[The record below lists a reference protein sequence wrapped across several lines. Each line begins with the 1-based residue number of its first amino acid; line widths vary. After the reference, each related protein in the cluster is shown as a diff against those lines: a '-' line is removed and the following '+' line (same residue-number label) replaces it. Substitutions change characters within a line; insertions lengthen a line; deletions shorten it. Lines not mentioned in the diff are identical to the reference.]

1 MQEHVELWNRCLR
14 VIRDNISD
22 AAYKTWFEPIIPLKY
37 ENDEFVLQVPSA
49 FFYEYLEQQYAA
61 LLRFTLNKLVGA
73 NTRLMYKIMVDQ
85 SGSDKGSTTLPT
97 SENGNSTASS
107 SRTADAPANPF
118 SRTVSDYLDPRLN
131 PTYSFNTFVEGLG
144 NRLAR
149 CAGLKIAEQPGTS
162 IFNPMYIYGKSG
174 VGKTHLANAI
184 GLMTKQLHPEKRVL
198 YISANLFLL
207 QYTDAVRRK
216 TLNDFLLFYQS
227 LDVLIIDDIQE
238 FIGKTATQNT
248 FFNIFNHL
256 HQLGKQ
262 LILCC
267 DRDPDM
273 LEGMEERLITRFKW
287 GLKVEIEK
295 PDINLRRAILQNKIY
310 NDGLDIPTDV
320 VEYIAEHVSDNI
332 RNMEGVLISLLAH
345 STLIDTPIDLALAE
359 KVVGNVVSKP
369 EKEPL
374 TLEKIRDVV
383 CEYFSLPI
391 DALNSKSRQRRIA
404 EPRQIVMYLA
414 RTHTNI
420 ALSTIGSAIG
430 NRDHTTVLYAYKNV
444 KNQMDT
450 DKEFLKT
457 IHKLE
462 DILGIQE

>member
-1 MQEHVELWNRCLR
+1 MQDHVELWNKCLG

-22 AAYKTWFEPIIPLKY
+22 AAYRTWFEPIVPLKY
-37 ENDEFVLQVPSA
+37 ENDEFILQVPSA
-49 FFYEYLEQQYAA
+49 FFYEYLEQQYAL

-85 SGSDKGSTTLPT
+85 ANKEKGSTTLPT
-97 SENGNSTASS
+97 AENGNRMASP
-107 SRTADAPANPF
+107 APANPF
-118 SRTVSDYLDPRLN
+118 DSTVKENLDPRLN
-131 PTYSFNTFVEGLG
+131 PTYSFSTFVEGLG
-144 NRLAR
+144 NKLAR
-149 CAGLKIAEQPGTS
+149 CAGLKIAEEPGKS
-162 IFNPMYIYGKSG
+162 LFNPMYIYGKSG

-262 LILCC
+262 LIMCC
-267 DRDPDM
+267 DRDPNM

-287 GLKVEIEK
+287 GLQVEIEK
-295 PDINLRRAILQNKIY
+295 PDLNLRRAILQNKIY
-310 NDGLDIPTDV
+310 NDGLDIPADV
-320 VEYIAEHVSDNI
+320 VEYVAEHVSDNI

-345 STLIDTPIDLALAE
+345 STLMDTPIDLNLA
-359 KVVGNVVSKP
+359 KKIVGNVTPAP
-369 EKEPL
+369 EKKQL

-383 CEYFSLPI
+383 CEYYSLPV
-391 DALNSKSRQRRIA
+391 DALNSKSRERRIV

-430 NRDHTTVLYAYKNV
+430 NRDHTTVLYACKNV

-450 DKEFLKT
+450 DKGFLET

-462 DILGIQE
+462 DILSAVE